1 MINWKLSKKLFSYK
15 YNYFILSY
23 NYENANKNYFIISY
37 NYESINKNYFKLSYD
52 YESINKYYF
61 GISYYYENDEIAG
74 NVSYEILKEYSGHN
88 YAKKA
93 LKLFAKNIFKIDD
106 SDLFISIL
114 PNNIA
119 SIKTAV
125 GAGAVF
131 DRKID
136 IPLHSTY
143 SLGGR
148 NKYANRYIIKNNK
161 GVNDEKNKIKKHL

>member
-1 MINWKLSKKLFSYK
+1 MGYVLASDDEISLVMPDYHSGTFDL
-15 YNYFILSY
+15 
-23 NYENANKNYFIISY
+23 YEIIRAEDSEFLGY
-37 NYESINKNYFKLSYD
+37 
-52 YESINKYYF
+52 
-61 GISYYYENDEIAG
+61 ISYYYENDEIAG
-74 NVSYEILKEYSGHN
+74 NVSYEIFKEYSGHN

>member
-1 MINWKLSKKLFSYK
+1 MGYVLASDDEISLVMPDYHSGTFDV
-15 YNYFILSY
+15 
-23 NYENANKNYFIISY
+23 YEIIRAEDSEFVGY
-37 NYESINKNYFKLSYD
+37 
-52 YESINKYYF
+52 
-61 GISYYYENDEIAG
+61 ISYYYENDEIAG
-74 NVSYEILKEYSGHN
+74 NVSYEIFKEYSGHN

>member
-1 MINWKLSKKLFSYK
+1 MGYVLASNDEISLVMPDSHSGSFDV
-15 YNYFILSY
+15 
-23 NYENANKNYFIISY
+23 YEIIRVEDSEVLGYISY
-37 NYESINKNYFKLSYD
+37 HYETDK
-52 YESINKYYF
+52 
-61 GISYYYENDEIAG
+61 IAG
-74 NVSYEILKEYSGHN
+74 NVSYKIFEEFNGHN
-88 YAKKA
+88 YAKKT
-93 LKLFAKNIFKIDD
+93 LKLFAKNLFKIDD
-106 SDLFISIL
+106 SDLFISIYPDNL
-114 PNNIA
+114 A

-136 IPLHSTY
+136 IPPHSTY

>member
-1 MINWKLSKKLFSYK
+1 MGYVLASDDEISLVMPDYHSGTFDL
-15 YNYFILSY
+15 
-23 NYENANKNYFIISY
+23 YEIIRAEDSEFVGY
-37 NYESINKNYFKLSYD
+37 
-52 YESINKYYF
+52 
-61 GISYYYENDEIAG
+61 ISYYYENDEIAG
-74 NVSYEILKEYSGHN
+74 NVSYEIFKEYSGHN
-88 YAKKA
+88 YAKIA

>member
-1 MINWKLSKKLFSYK
+1 MEYVLASNDEISLVMTDPHYGSVDV
-15 YNYFILSY
+15 
-23 NYENANKNYFIISY
+23 YEIIRVEDSEFLGY
-37 NYESINKNYFKLSYD
+37 
-52 YESINKYYF
+52 
-61 GISYYYENDEIAG
+61 ISYYYENDEIAG
-74 NVSYEILKEYSGHN
+74 NVSYEIFKEYSGHN

-143 SLGGR
+143 SLGGK